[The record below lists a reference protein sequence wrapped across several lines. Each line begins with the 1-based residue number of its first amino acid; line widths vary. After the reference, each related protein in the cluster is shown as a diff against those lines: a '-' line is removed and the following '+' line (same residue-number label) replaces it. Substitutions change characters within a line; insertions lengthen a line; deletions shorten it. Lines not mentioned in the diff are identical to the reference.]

1 MTFNLKQVILYMQE
15 GSAQIEKEDRKMGIV
30 IAIIVIFVLVS
41 VFKAWLSVKNE
52 PDMDDAGNMRCKGCG
67 GSNFKYWTNKDG
79 STTYECHRCGKRWT
93 RY

>member
-1 MTFNLKQVILYMQE
+1 MWIVI
-15 GSAQIEKEDRKMGIV
+15 GIV
-30 IAIIVIFVLVS
+30 VIWILICVV
-41 VFKAWLSVKNE
+41 KGWLSAKNE
-52 PDMDDAGNMRCKGCG
+52 PDMDTAGNMRCKGCG

>member
-1 MTFNLKQVILYMQE
+1 M
-15 GSAQIEKEDRKMGIV
+15 
-30 IAIIVIFVLVS
+30 
-41 VFKAWLSVKNE
+41 SVKNE